1 MHVQTSVLKHAA
13 ASHYIRELRR
23 ARDHSTHRHTGA
35 SRCVALWRS
44 WTARRPQTTHPV
56 LAIDGFM
63 TQHEP
68 RAPVFATASDPKDLP
83 ARTRHRVQDL
93 VRATADNRSRTGQA
107 ARRERCHTEPCIKRD
122 GRACA
127 RFATAGGPPRGAP
140 ARMASCRRGRHE
152 SGFGARLANRGGQS
166 ARRGRRSIGGWDR
179 RGEFTCSRGG
189 SAIRAARSMAEGVL
203 HTAHSGGVGQ
213 KVVGWV
219 RSGRARFERS
229 AGYLIRVGA
238 VDPPT
243 LTNSTESLAALGYAT
258 IRSPSGQPSSSLAVG
273 SQSQRAAESGR
284 LPAAMA

>member
-13 ASHYIRELRR
+13 ASHHIRELR

-140 ARMASCRRGRHE
+140 EDGLLQA
-152 SGFGARLANRGGQS
+152 
-166 ARRGRRSIGGWDR
+166 
-179 RGEFTCSRGG
+179 RGEAQSGLARGSQIG
-189 SAIRAARSMAEGVL
+189 AGKARAEAGESLEAGLDGAESPAPEADRPSGRRAARWKECSTLRA
-203 HTAHSGGVGQ
+203 AA
-213 KVVGWV
+213 GWV
-219 RSGRARFERS
+219 RRWSSGCGAGARASNRAPCTSYGS
-229 AGYLIRVGA
+229 A
-238 VDPPT
+238 PPK
-243 LTNSTESLAALGYAT
+243 LS
-258 IRSPSGQPSSSLAVG
+258 VG
-273 SQSQRAAESGR
+273 SGAPWTSTVR
-284 LPAAMA
+284 L